1 MEIAANRV
9 ASFHY
14 TLTDD
19 DGQVIDR
26 SPPQQ
31 PLSYLHGV
39 GNIVPG
45 LERALEGKSAGDTLK
60 VDVAPEEGY
69 GLGKDAL
76 IPKVPAPPSRAWTR
90 WSRAC
95 SSAPR
100 ARAAPCS

>member
-45 LERALEGKSAGDTLK
+45 LAPPRQGHSAGAPRK
-60 VDVAPEEGY
+60 VALPPEEG
-69 GLGKDAL
+69 
-76 IPKVPAPPSRAWTR
+76 
-90 WSRAC
+90 
-95 SSAPR
+95 
-100 ARAAPCS
+100 